1 MITEGGGWRSLLFVP
16 AVRPDRFAKAEASG
30 ADAVCV
36 DLEDAVEPG
45 FKDQAR
51 QEAVRFL
58 TGEGLEGKDRPRS
71 CEHVA
76 RINSIRS
83 AAGLRDLLA
92 IVEARPKEGTIA
104 GPKIES

>member
-45 FKDQAR
+45 LKDQAR
-51 QEAVRFL
+51 LEAKTGFL
-58 TGEGLEGKDRPRS
+58 TAESPARDRPRPVIEWCAS
-71 CEHVA
+71 TA
-76 RINSIRS
+76 S
-83 AAGLRDLLA
+83 AARRA
-92 IVEARPKEGTIA
+92 C
-104 GPKIES
+104 